1 MDVLVT
7 GTAAATPTLQRAT
20 TTVPIVLAYST
31 DPVDN
36 GLVASFAHPGGNI
49 TGLSGASDDTS
60 PKQLELLTIVVGA
73 SGPCS
78 EIWPGTGAAG
88 RSMGQT

>member
-7 GTAAATPTLQRAT
+7 GTAAAIPTLQRAT

-36 GLVASFAHPGGNI
+36 GLVASFAHPGSNI

-60 PKQLELLTIVVGA
+60 DDSRRCVWPLLGNLA
-73 SGPCS
+73 WHRG
-78 EIWPGTGAAG
+78 G
-88 RSMGQT
+88 R